1 MKHYPSDYVP
11 FTRTVRTLALLAVLA
26 FGGSISVAAM
36 LGMAFTYQG
45 RLTTGGIAANG
56 LYDLKFTLYDDAS
69 GGAAVGGPV
78 TNSPVGLTD
87 GLFTAT
93 LDFGAAPFSG
103 EARWLEIGVRTNG
116 SGGDFTLLVP
126 RQPLTPLP
134 YALYAPNAGKA
145 QTVVNG
151 VYTTGSYANPAWLT
165 SLSGTTVT
173 GNISGNAA
181 GFTGS
186 LAGDVTGPQG
196 ANLVASVGGQPAANV
211 ASAVIAANAAT
222 SANTPN
228 TIVKRDASG
237 NFSATFL
244 LTNKVG
250 RLSTY
255 STNIFN
261 VREYGAVGNGI
272 ADDTVAIANAWT
284 AWLAIGGVL
293 YFPGGSYID
302 TGVHD
307 DSAAAHDDIDDHYE
321 SINRAPYVIA
331 GDGMLVSKWVST
343 GLSANT
349 IWLNLF
355 KTCELRAMSFVNRS
369 AATNL
374 NGIVCHSQ
382 YPYIENIEANQWTGT
397 GLTVN
402 GSGITLN
409 NIGLHNDYIGLRI
422 PGFGD
427 GNSAKYVN
435 AYTCKF
441 GVVLGGTNYT
451 GASSAYW
458 TRVYGVDLMVGVTLC
473 DTGVVIGAGGNHRIA
488 LCGEQCSNS
497 LVSIGSPPGL
507 YPALDNDY
515 ESIQCVTFCD
525 GYCLGAGTNATA
537 FCKLYRAASNIKINN
552 YYSAAPVFVR
562 SMISAADASSIT
574 FENVNPYSNPIMQYS
589 DGASLYLPSG
599 TTMLQLNGNASYYS
613 YTNQVFTLGSAGG
626 DSGIKAIN
634 LKTTNSPSAG
644 QTLKYDGAH
653 MYWSY

>member
-1 MKHYPSDYVP
+1 MFRSL
-11 FTRTVRTLALLAVLA
+11 RTVRTLALLAALA
-26 FGGSISVAAM
+26 FGGSISVAAP

-45 RLTTGGIAANG
+45 RLTTGGTAANG
-56 LYDLKFTLYDDAS
+56 LYDLKVTLYDDAS
-69 GGAAVGGPV
+69 GGTAVGGPV
-78 TNSPVGLTD
+78 TNSPVGLTN

-116 SGGDFTLLVP
+116 SGGDFTLLAP
-126 RQPLTPLP
+126 RQTLTPLP

-173 GNISGNAA
+173 GNISGDAA

-196 ANLVASVGGQPAANV
+196 ANLVASVGGQPATNV

-307 DSAAAHDDIDDHYE
+307 DSAAAHTDIDDHFE

-331 GDGMLVSKWVST
+331 GDGMVVSKWVST
-343 GLSANT
+343 GLSANA
-349 IWLNLF
+349 IWLNLSRV
-355 KTCELRAMSFVNRS
+355 CELRAMSFVNRS
-369 AATNL
+369 SATNL
-374 NGIVCHSQ
+374 NGVVCHEQ
-382 YPYIENIEANQWTGT
+382 YPYIENIEANGWTGT

-441 GVVLGGTNYT
+441 GVVLGGTNY
-451 GASSAYW
+451 SSGDPNYSI
-458 TRVYGVDLMVGVTLC
+458 VHGVDLTVGVTYC
-473 DTGVVIGAGGNHRIA
+473 DTGVVIGAGGNHRICV
-488 LCGEQCSNS
+488 CGEACTNS
-497 LVSIGSPPGL
+497 IVSIGSPAGL
-507 YPALDNDY
+507 FPALDNTY
-515 ESIQCVTFCD
+515 GSVICVTFCD
-525 GYCLGAGTNATA
+525 GYCLGTYGLTIP
-537 FCKLYRAASNIKINN
+537 FCKLYRNISGMKIGN
-552 YYSAAPVFVR
+552 YECLGPLSVQ
-562 SMISAADASSIT
+562 SMSSAADSSSIT
-574 FENVNPYSNPIMQYS
+574 FENVASTGPLMQYS
-589 DGASLYLPSG
+589 DGTTVSLPAG

-626 DSGIKAIN
+626 NSGIKASN
-634 LKTTNSPSAG
+634 LKTSNLPSAG
-644 QTLKYDGAH
+644 QVLKYDGTN